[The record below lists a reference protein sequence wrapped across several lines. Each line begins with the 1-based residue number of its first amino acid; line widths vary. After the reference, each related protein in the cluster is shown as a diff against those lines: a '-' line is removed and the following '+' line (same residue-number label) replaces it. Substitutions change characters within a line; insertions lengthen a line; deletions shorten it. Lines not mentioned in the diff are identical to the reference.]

1 MPNLTNRYKIDTKNL
16 PQNPYPCMIVPDADE
31 LWDEESYVS
40 SSGMSWRTHL
50 GSVQKLAL
58 YIA

>member
-31 LWDEESYVS
+31 LWDEESSVAS
-40 SSGMSWRTHL
+40 TSMS
-50 GSVQKLAL
+50 
-58 YIA
+58 